1 MPLIPALKK
10 QRQANLCEQ
19 ILQVGPV
26 YIHSEFQAY
35 PGLYNEILS
44 QKKKKRKKERKR
56 KGKKR
61 KMIDK
66 QVVKKKTF
74 YNRKLP
80 SVLLRDHQSTCRL
93 HIFIQK
99 QHIVRHLRLSV
110 SIA

>member
-44 QKKKKRKKERKR
+44 QKKKKKGKKKGKEKERKE
-56 KGKKR
+56 K
-61 KMIDK
+61 
-66 QVVKKKTF
+66 
-74 YNRKLP
+74 
-80 SVLLRDHQSTCRL
+80 
-93 HIFIQK
+93 
-99 QHIVRHLRLSV
+99 
-110 SIA
+110 

>member
-44 QKKKKRKKERKR
+44 QKKKKKEKR
-56 KGKKR
+56 REKKR
-61 KMIDK
+61 KE
-66 QVVKKKTF
+66 KK
-74 YNRKLP
+74 NDRQA
-80 SVLLRDHQSTCRL
+80 SS
-93 HIFIQK
+93 
-99 QHIVRHLRLSV
+99 
-110 SIA
+110 